1 MTGHSGGFRYDAA
14 ARKLILKLH
23 VQPAARKSG
32 IVGRH
37 GDALKVRVAAPAVD
51 NKANAALI
59 ALLSEVL
66 GVHKSAIVIRQGAT
80 ARRKLVEVTG
90 GPELMTKLE
99 ALHFIPETG

>member
-1 MTGHSGGFRYDAA
+1 MTGHSGGFRREVA

-59 ALLSEVL
+59 ELLSASL
-66 GVHKSAIVIRQGAT
+66 GIPRSAIVIRRGA
-80 ARRKLVEVTG
+80 AGRRKVVEVIC
-90 GPELMTKLE
+90 GPESAASLERLMRGDE
-99 ALHFIPETG
+99 A